1 MSFTE
6 PSILVLLAVPV
17 LLLLWAWQRKGWGLS
32 LPFDHR
38 AHGSRRWLGWVLSVF
53 DSLPAI
59 VLIAVICMLAGP
71 QVLKR
76 PSDQRVLT
84 NIQFCLDVSG
94 SMTVGNRYDMA
105 VEAVEDFVEAR
116 DGDAFGLTLFGS
128 YAIRW
133 VPLTK
138 DLDAIR
144 NALPFA
150 DPQRQPMHMGGT
162 RIGHALQF
170 CLGNIA
176 VEADAGDRMIIL
188 VSDGMSSD
196 LSNPN
201 DSLTMADDL
210 SASNITL
217 FHVHVGTGAVPGTVQ
232 ELARE
237 TGGEAFVAT
246 DRKGL
251 ERVFRHIDQLQPDRF
266 APGGTVP
273 MDFFLP
279 FAVVGLCA
287 LGLHVVGLFG
297 GRYTPW

>member
-38 AHGSRRWLGWVLSVF
+38 AHGSRRLLRWLLSGF

-94 SMTVGNRYDMA
+94 SMTAGNRYEMA
-105 VEAVEDFVEAR
+105 IEAVEDFVGAR

-133 VPLTK
+133 VPLTQ

-150 DPQRQPMHMGGT
+150 DPRRQPMHMGGT

-176 VEADAGDRMIIL
+176 TEAVAGDRMIIL

-196 LSNPN
+196 LTNPN

-217 FHVHVGTGAVPGTVQ
+217 FHVHVGTGAVPGMVQ

-279 FAVVGLCA
+279 FAVVGLSA
-287 LGLHVVGLFG
+287 LGLHLVGLFG

>member
-1 MSFTE
+1 
-6 PSILVLLAVPV
+6 LLS
-17 LLLLWAWQRKGWGLS
+17 G
-32 LPFDHR
+32 
-38 AHGSRRWLGWVLSVF
+38 F

-59 VLIAVICMLAGP
+59 VLIVVICMLAGP
-71 QVLKR
+71 QVLRR

-94 SMTVGNRYDMA
+94 SMTAGNRYEMA
-105 VEAVEDFVEAR
+105 IEAVEDFVGAR
-116 DGDAFGLTLFGS
+116 EGDAFGLTLFGS

-133 VPLTK
+133 VPLTQ

-150 DPQRQPMHMGGT
+150 DPRRQPMHMGGT

-176 VEADAGDRMIIL
+176 TEAVAGDRMIIL

-217 FHVHVGTGAVPGTVQ
+217 FHVHVGTGAVPGMVQ

-279 FAVVGLCA
+279 FAVVGLSA
-287 LGLHVVGLFG
+287 LGLHLVGLFG